1 MSILFFSG
9 GGGDV
14 NRKGKNKG
22 FLSVLMAAGQLLKE
36 SPHTSQGPLV
46 WAPCLRAIHG
56 EERQPTNHVVKTSL
70 YLFISE
76 EPSKPRGCCQEQG
89 CLYCE
94 ELN

>member
-1 MSILFFSG
+1 M
-9 GGGDV
+9 